1 VTREL
6 EYAIQAPGE
15 VGDGAPVAVLLHG
28 RGSHRHDLQGLRPG
42 LPQGTILVTPEAPHP
57 GGPWGYGPGWAWYRY
72 AGEDRVFGET
82 LTESLSAVDAFLSRL
97 PEILQAEPGP
107 VFLGGFSQG
116 GTTSIAYALTRPGTV
131 AGVLNFSGFV
141 VDDPSVPVT
150 PSSVGDTPFFWGH
163 GQGDPNI
170 PFVLAER
177 GRGRLREAGANLVA
191 RDFPIGHWIDPQEFQ
206 EARLWMEELLAG
218 R

>member
-1 VTREL
+1 
-6 EYAIQAPGE
+6 
-15 VGDGAPVAVLLHG
+15 
-28 RGSHRHDLQGLRPG
+28 GSHRHDLQGLRPG

-191 RDFPIGHWIDPQEFQ
+191 RDFPIGHWIDPQELQ

>member
-1 VTREL
+1 MTREL

-15 VGDGAPVAVLLHG
+15 VRDGAPVAVLLHG

-82 LTESLSAVDAFLSRL
+82 LVESLSAVDALLARL
-97 PEILQAEPGP
+97 PEILRVEPGP

-116 GTTSIAYALTRPGTV
+116 GTTSIAYALTHPGKV

-141 VDDPSVPVT
+141 ADDASVPVT
-150 PSSVGDTPFFWGH
+150 PASVGDTPIFWGH
-163 GQGDPNI
+163 GEGDPNI
-170 PFVLAER
+170 PFALAER
-177 GRGRLREAGANLVA
+177 GRARLREAGADLVA
-191 RDFPIGHWIDPQEFQ
+191 RDYPIGHWIDRQELQ
-206 EARLWMEELLAG
+206 EARLWMEGLLAG